1 MEYRLNKARWVALR
15 WYIGP
20 ALWAHK
26 GRHIAALFSV
36 AAGIALAVAIHTVNQ
51 SAISEFQAATAKIN
65 GNAQLQVRGNL
76 KTFNEATYPVVATW
90 PGVAH
95 ASPVLEVDTVLV
107 KPVAAQ
113 ANNSQAQPQ
122 PKPSRIKLIGID
134 LFRAGHV
141 TPALLPKLANKA
153 IQEKATQDQS
163 PTAIFSEDAVFTAL
177 SYSND
182 SDSMIVQGPAGAITL
197 AIKGT
202 VALTD
207 ANSAVMDIASVQQ
220 NFGLIGQLSRID
232 LSVADGVN
240 VIGLQAQ
247 LQAKLPPDV
256 RVVLPSDEAQRTSN
270 MSRAYRVNLTVL
282 AMVALVSG
290 GMIVFSALGAGVLQ
304 QWPHIA
310 LISLLGASR
319 RFVMASVLVQG
330 LLLGTIGTII
340 GLILGYGLATGLLF
354 WVGTDLGGG
363 YFAGK
368 PNFFDK
374 SIWPSIRYSDLGL
387 FSLLGISCGLLAA
400 WLPAR
405 SALAAR
411 SADAL
416 KPGHG
421 ERSLGAMPSAKPAIG
436 FGVLGAALAFAPA
449 IDELPLAGYAAIA
462 CWLFAGVAAVPWLV
476 SNSLAWLAKTFGVRL
491 WRFPSLW
498 LALHRTGQSP
508 GLAINAIAAVVASLA
523 LVTAMTIMVSSFRGS
538 VTQWLDQILPA
549 DLYARLPASNLAG
562 FTTEDQAKLSALPI
576 IARAEFLRVF
586 DINLNNQRAAV
597 SVLVRDIDHQSPS
610 KVLPIIGNTLNPSSQ
625 EAKTL
630 PRIYVSEA
638 CVTLFDLTIGKV
650 LAIPLAGRTHQ
661 VIVAGVWRDYAR
673 QTGAISMDKRDYQVM
688 TGDTTANDAALWL
701 KPGVDQAQINSAL
714 TNLPFGGRTLE
725 WRSAKEIRDLSLT
738 IFDRSFAVTYAL
750 EAAAIIVALIGVAA
764 SFGAQ
769 ALSRQKEFAVLAHL
783 GGSRQLMDRQLA
795 LEGGLLTFGGSV
807 WGACVGLLMS
817 LVLIHRVNPQS
828 FYWTMDVTIHWM
840 PIVLGISV
848 VSVCAA
854 LCALWSGRRAL
865 AGGVLHSVK
874 QDW

>member
-1 MEYRLNKARWVALR
+1 MNKARWVALS
-15 WYIGP
+15 WYVGP

-26 GRHIAALFSV
+26 GRHIAALFAV

-65 GNAQLQVRGNL
+65 GNAQLQIRGNL
-76 KTFNEATYPVVATW
+76 KTFNEATYPLVATW
-90 PGVAH
+90 PGVAQ
-95 ASPVLEVDTVLV
+95 ASPVLEVDTLLV
-107 KPVAAQ
+107 KPATALV
-113 ANNSQAQPQ
+113 NNSQAQQ
-122 PKPSRIKLIGID
+122 QTKPSRIRLIGID
-134 LFRAGHV
+134 LFRAALV
-141 TPALLPKLANKA
+141 TPALLPKLANNA
-153 IQEKATQDQS
+153 AQSES
-163 PTAIFSEDAVFTAL
+163 PTAIFSEDAVFTAA
-177 SYSND
+177 SYVGD
-182 SDSMIVQGPAGAITL
+182 AHSMIVQGPVGVIKL
-197 AIKGT
+197 SIKGT

-207 ANSAVMDIASVQQ
+207 ANSAVMDIASMQQ
-220 NFGLIGQLSRID
+220 NFGLLGQLSRID
-232 LSVADGVN
+232 LSLLDGVN
-240 VIGLQAQ
+240 VTSLQTQ
-247 LQAKLPPDV
+247 LQAALPPDV
-256 RVVLPSDEAQRTSN
+256 RVVLPSEEAQRASN

-319 RFVMASVLVQG
+319 RFVMATVLIQG
-330 LLLGTIGTII
+330 IFLGTIGTLF
-340 GLILGYGLATGLLF
+340 GLILGYGLAAVLLYSI
-354 WVGTDLGGG
+354 GSDLGGG
-363 YFAGK
+363 YFSGK
-368 PNFFDK
+368 PT
-374 SIWPSIRYSDLGL
+374 WPSIGYTDLAL
-387 FSLLGISCGLLAA
+387 FSLLGITCGILAA

-421 ERSLGAMPSAKPAIG
+421 ERSLGAMPSVKPAVVIG
-436 FGVLGAALAFAPA
+436 ALGLALAFAPA
-449 IDELPLAGYAAIA
+449 INELPLAGYAAIA

-476 SNSLAWLAKTFGVRL
+476 SNSLAWLAKTLGNQI

-523 LVTAMTIMVSSFRGS
+523 LVTAMTVMVSSFRGS

-586 DINLNNQRAAV
+586 DVNLNNQRAAV
-597 SVLVRDIDHQSPS
+597 SVLVRNIDHQTPTT
-610 KVLPIIGNTLNPSSQ
+610 VLPIIGNTMKVNSQ
-625 EAKTL
+625 AANAL
-630 PRIYVSEA
+630 PRIYISEA
-638 CVTLFDLTIGKV
+638 CATLFDLTIGKT
-650 LAIPLAGRTHQ
+650 LALPLGERTHQ
-661 VIVAGVWRDYAR
+661 VLVAGIWRDYAR
-673 QTGAISMDKRDYQVM
+673 QTGAISMDKRDYQLM
-688 TGDTTANDAALWL
+688 TGDTTANDAALWI
-701 KPGVDQAQINSAL
+701 KQGVDQIQINSAL
-714 TNLPFGGRTLE
+714 TNLQFGGRTLE

-795 LEGGLLTFGGSV
+795 LEGGLLTLGGSV

-828 FYWTMDVTIHWM
+828 FYWTMDLTIHWM

-848 VSVCAA
+848 VSLCAA
-854 LCALWSGRRAL
+854 LCALWAGRRAL
-865 AGGVLHSVK
+865 AGGVLHSVR